1 MFATICKGE
10 KKANLPTSAV
20 LEQEEHFRVS
30 EATDDKK
37 SEVRPLVV
45 VNKSYEN
52 CLPDPEGRWALSSPP
67 PQNIL
72 AYY

>member
-1 MFATICKGE
+1 MIKFVTMFATICKGE

-45 VNKSYEN
+45 VN
-52 CLPDPEGRWALSSPP
+52 
-67 PQNIL
+67 
-72 AYY
+72 